1 MENTKSQKKSYST
14 ASSKSRARR
23 KTKTDYYDYSLVAVI
38 VLLTCFGLIMLYSTS
53 SYMAQINYGSDMYF
67 FKKQAIIS
75 VACIIMA
82 LIISRLNYRILN
94 RFSTAL
100 YVAALVLMALV
111 KTPLGQ
117 SSHGA
122 QRWLNLGPLSFQ
134 PSEFAKVAVI
144 LFLAWQIERTKKATR
159 GFGFMCRTILTLLPI
174 IGLVGSN
181 NLSTAIIILGIGG
194 ILIFVSNPGYLEFIG
209 LGSAGAGF
217 IAVFLAA
224 ESYRLERL
232 AIWRNPEKYE
242 KGFQT
247 IQGLYAIGSGGIFGR
262 GFGNSL
268 QKLGFVPEAQNDM
281 IFSIICEEMGAAGA
295 IFLIFLFAMLLWR
308 LGVAAMHAKD
318 LAGAL
323 ICCGIMGHL
332 ALQVIL
338 NIAVVTNTIPNTG
351 ITLPFISYGGTSAVF
366 LLGEM
371 GLAMNVGKCDRIN

>member
-1 MENTKSQKKSYST
+1 M
-14 ASSKSRARR
+14 
-23 KTKTDYYDYSLVAVI
+23 LVLI
-38 VLLTCFGLIMLYSTS
+38 VLLVIFGLAVLFS
-53 SYMAQINYGSDMYF
+53 SSEYNGRVRFGDSACY
-67 FKKQAIIS
+67 FKKQLFA
-75 VACIIMA
+75 
-82 LIISRLNYRILN
+82 
-94 RFSTAL
+94 TAL
-100 YVAALVLMALV
+100 GMGVMYMVSSIDYHFFLRLGPVAYLISMFLSGAVLFV
-111 KTPLGQ
+111 GQ
-117 SSHGA
+117 EINGSK
-122 QRWLNLGPLSFQ
+122 RWLNLGPLSFQ

-144 LFLAWQIERTKKATR
+144 LFLAWQIERTKKATM

-281 IFSIICEEMGAAGA
+281 IFSIICEELGLFGSISVILIFMFMIYRFMVIAGNAPDLMGAMIVIGVMAHIA
-295 IFLIFLFAMLLWR
+295 I
-308 LGVAAMHAKD
+308 
-318 LAGAL
+318 
-323 ICCGIMGHL
+323 
-332 ALQVIL
+332 QVIL

-351 ITLPFISYGGTSAVF
+351 VTLPFISYGGTSVMF
-366 LLGEM
+366 LMLEM
-371 GLAMNVGKCDRIN
+371 GMVLSVSNQIKLEQ

>member
-1 MENTKSQKKSYST
+1 M
-14 ASSKSRARR
+14 
-23 KTKTDYYDYSLVAVI
+23 LVLI
-38 VLLTCFGLIMLYSTS
+38 VLLVIFGLAVLFS
-53 SYMAQINYGSDMYF
+53 SSEYNGRVRFGDSACY
-67 FKKQAIIS
+67 FKKQLFA
-75 VACIIMA
+75 
-82 LIISRLNYRILN
+82 
-94 RFSTAL
+94 TAL
-100 YVAALVLMALV
+100 GMGVMYMVSSIDYHFFLRLGPVAYLISMFLSGAVLFV
-111 KTPLGQ
+111 GQ
-117 SSHGA
+117 EINGSK
-122 QRWLNLGPLSFQ
+122 RWLNLGPLSFQ

-144 LFLAWQIERTKKATR
+144 LFLAWQIERTKKATM

-308 LGVAAMHAKD
+308 PCMQKIWPELLSVAG
-318 LAGAL
+318 LW
-323 ICCGIMGHL
+323 GIWL
-332 ALQVIL
+332 FRL
-338 NIAVVTNTIPNTG
+338 
-351 ITLPFISYGGTSAVF
+351 F
-366 LLGEM
+366 
-371 GLAMNVGKCDRIN
+371 

>member
-1 MENTKSQKKSYST
+1 M
-14 ASSKSRARR
+14 
-23 KTKTDYYDYSLVAVI
+23 LVLV
-38 VLLTCFGLIMLYSTS
+38 VLLAVFGLAVLLSTS
-53 SYMAQINYGSDMYF
+53 EYNGRVRFGDSACY
-67 FKKQAIIS
+67 FKKQLFA
-75 VACIIMA
+75 
-82 LIISRLNYRILN
+82 
-94 RFSTAL
+94 TAL
-100 YVAALVLMALV
+100 GMGVMYMVSSIDYHFFLRLGPVAYLISMFLSGAVLFV
-111 KTPLGQ
+111 GQ
-117 SSHGA
+117 EINGSK
-122 QRWLNLGPLSFQ
+122 RWLNLGPLSFQ

-247 IQGLYAIGSGGIFGR
+247 IQGLYAIGSGGIFGK

-281 IFSIICEEMGAAGA
+281 IFSIVCEETGILGA
-295 IFLIFLFAMLLWR
+295 FLVLFLFGLLIWR
-308 LGVAAMHAKD
+308 LCVLALNCRD
-318 LAGAL
+318 LKGTLLCA
-323 ICCGIMGHL
+323 GIMAHMSI
-332 ALQVIL
+332 QVVL
-338 NIAVVTNTIPNTG
+338 NVAVVTNTIPNTG
-351 ITLPFISYGGTSAVF
+351 ITLPFVSYGGTSVVF

-371 GLAMNVGKCDRIN
+371 GLALSVSSHRQGRIT

>member
-1 MENTKSQKKSYST
+1 MARK
-14 ASSKSRARR
+14 RA
-23 KTKTDYYDYSLVAVI
+23 TDLSKTDMTMLVLI
-38 VLLTCFGLIMLYSTS
+38 VLLVIFGLAVLFS
-53 SYMAQINYGSDMYF
+53 SSEYNGRVRFGDSACY
-67 FKKQAIIS
+67 FKKQLFA
-75 VACIIMA
+75 
-82 LIISRLNYRILN
+82 
-94 RFSTAL
+94 TAL
-100 YVAALVLMALV
+100 GMGVMYMVSSIDYHFFLRLGPVAYLISMFLSGAVLFV
-111 KTPLGQ
+111 GQ
-117 SSHGA
+117 EINGSK
-122 QRWLNLGPLSFQ
+122 RWLNLGPLSFQ

-144 LFLAWQIERTKKATR
+144 LFLAWQIERTKKATM

-281 IFSIICEEMGAAGA
+281 ILSVICEELGVFGA
-295 IFLIFLFAMLLWR
+295 IVVLILFGLLLYR
-308 LGVAAMHAKD
+308 LMFIARNAPD
-318 LAGAL
+318 LYGSL
-323 ICCGIMGHL
+323 IVTGIFAHI

-338 NIAVVTNTIPNTG
+338 NIMVVTNMIPTTG
-351 ITLPFISYGGTSAVF
+351 VTLPFVSYGGTSVLF
-366 LLGEM
+366 LMTEM
-371 GLAMNVGKCDRIN
+371 GLALSVSRRIKLQTE